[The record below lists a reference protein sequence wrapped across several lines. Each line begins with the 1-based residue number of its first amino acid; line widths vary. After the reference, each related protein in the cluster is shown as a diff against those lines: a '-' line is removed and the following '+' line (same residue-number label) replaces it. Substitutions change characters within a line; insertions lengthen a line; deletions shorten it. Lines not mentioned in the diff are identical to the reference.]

1 MDVGITDRD
10 ERTGGVCCT
19 DGGTRVA
26 GTGCVVEPRENINH
40 IGTLDHITIYERSED
55 KFKLVGKGKHNVS
68 YNTTDNNTIISHLS
82 INKYSK
88 TNSNPKK
95 GKSERTW
102 KENSDIGYTL
112 FGNDIIK
119 NIAETEAIST
129 SECENLRK
137 IKINK
142 S

>member
-10 ERTGGVCCT
+10 ESTGGVCCT
-19 DGGTRVA
+19 DAGTRVA
-26 GTGCVVEPRENINH
+26 RTGCVERRENINH

-88 TNSNPKK
+88 TNSNSKK
-95 GKSERTW
+95 GKSERTG
-102 KENSDIGYTL
+102 KENSMSGIPPL
-112 FGNDIIK
+112 
-119 NIAETEAIST
+119 ETKLLKI
-129 SECENLRK
+129 LQKRK
-137 IKINK
+137 LLVRVNVKT
-142 S
+142 

>member
-1 MDVGITDRD
+1 MGITDRD
-10 ERTGGVCCT
+10 ESTGGVCCT
-19 DGGTRVA
+19 DAGTRVA
-26 GTGCVVEPRENINH
+26 RTGCVERRENINH

-95 GKSERTW
+95 ERV
-102 KENSDIGYTL
+102 KELEKKTVMSGIPRL
-112 FGNDIIK
+112 
-119 NIAETEAIST
+119 ETKLLKI
-129 SECENLRK
+129 LQKRK
-137 IKINK
+137 LLVRVNVKT
-142 S
+142 

>member
-1 MDVGITDRD
+1 MF
-10 ERTGGVCCT
+10 
-19 DGGTRVA
+19 A
-26 GTGCVVEPRENINH
+26 GTGCVVERRENINH

-95 GKSERTW
+95 GKSERT
-102 KENSDIGYTL
+102 
-112 FGNDIIK
+112 
-119 NIAETEAIST
+119 
-129 SECENLRK
+129 
-137 IKINK
+137 
-142 S
+142 

>member
-10 ERTGGVCCT
+10 ESTGGACCT
-19 DGGTRVA
+19 DAGTRVA
-26 GTGCVVEPRENINH
+26 RTGCAENRENVNH
-40 IGTLDHITIYERSED
+40 IGTLDHISIYERSED
-55 KFKLVGKGKHNVS
+55 NFELVGEGKHNVS

-88 TNSNPKK
+88 TNSNPQK
-95 GKSERTW
+95 GKSDRAG
-102 KENSDIGYTL
+102 KENSDVEYTS
-112 FGNDIIK
+112 FRNEIIK
-119 NIAETEAIST
+119 DIAETKAISM
-129 SECENLRK
+129 SELGNFRK